1 MIIPND
7 IVNKLNELPIEKV
20 AQELGIEVTAHKALC
35 FIHVDHNPSLS
46 FSIKKNLYYCFV
58 CSKGGG
64 PIKLVQEYHG
74 CTFQEACVWLGDKFK
89 IWWPSVKTYSFKRKE
104 KQVAQPSIIVK
115 EKEEIKK
122 EIDREIGEWIIEN
135 TNLSDD
141 ARRFLFEERK
151 YKPEIVSLLK
161 ITSLSDQK
169 IAQEAEKVFG
179 IERIKNSRLF
189 WRTSGQLRLCFDAPC
204 LLFPF
209 YTVDGKLYSIQSRY
223 LGNKPNVKRF
233 RFPKDVKQGI
243 FNAPILSEV
252 SPRERLYISEGVT
265 DCIALLSTG
274 KKAVAFPGSGIHHEE
289 DVLLLVNKSLYMYP
303 DNDKAGNNLFEKLNK
318 ILEPYSNRIT
328 RLELKE
334 GCKDYSVMYLQEQI
348 G

>member
-1 MIIPND
+1 MTIPEN
-7 IVNKLNELPIEKV
+7 IVTKLNELPIEQV
-20 AQELGIEVTAHKALC
+20 AQELGISLKAHKALC
-35 FIHVDHNPSLS
+35 FMHNDHNPSMS
-46 FSIKKNLYYCFV
+46 FNVKKNMFYCFV

-64 PIKLVQEYHG
+64 PIRLVQEYQG
-74 CTFQEACVWLGDKFK
+74 WNFQEACVWLGDKFK
-89 IWWPSVKTYSFKRKE
+89 IWWPSSKTYTFKRKE
-104 KQVAQPSIIVK
+104 KQKVQPSAIVK

-122 EIDREIGEWIIEN
+122 EIDREIGEWIIEH
-135 TNLSDD
+135 TILSD
-141 ARRFLFEERK
+141 AAKKFLFEERR

-161 ITSLSDQK
+161 ISSLSDQK
-169 IAQEAEKVFG
+169 IAYGAEKVFG
-179 IERIKNSRLF
+179 LERIKNSGLF
-189 WRTSGQLRLCFDAPC
+189 WTTRQLRMCFDTPC

-223 LGNKPNVKRF
+223 LGSNPDVSRF

-252 SPRERLYISEGVT
+252 SPRDRLYISEGVT
-265 DCIALLSTG
+265 DCIALLSSG
-274 KKAVAFPGSGIHHEE
+274 KKAIAFPGSGIHHEE
-289 DVLLLVNKSLYMYP
+289 DVQLLVNMNLYMYP
-303 DNDKAGNNLFEKLNK
+303 DNDKPGNKLFEKLNE
-318 ILEPYSNRIT
+318 ILKPYSNSVR